1 MGIMERFKD
10 IMSAN
15 INALLDKAE
24 DPEKMIDQ
32 YLRNMESDLGKVKA
46 ETATVIAEE
55 SRAKRALDEC
65 NANIAKMQ
73 TYAEKAITAGN
84 DNDARQFLA
93 QKKVYSDQLVSLQN
107 TYQMASDNAA
117 KMRNMHDK
125 LVNDINELNAR
136 RDAIK
141 AKMAAAKTQQ
151 RINKIGS
158 STLGITNDMS
168 AFEKMEAKANKLLDV
183 LEQHLRYK
191 QVIRVR
197 NHESHHAEDKENRPI
212 LFNQIYLNRGNPRH
226 DHDIKTAIPH
236 AIK

>member
-65 NANIAKMQ
+65 NANITKMQ

-93 QKKVYSDQLVSLQN
+93 QKKIYSDQLVSLQS
-107 TYQMASDNAA
+107 TYQVAAENAT
-117 KMRNMHDK
+117 KMRTMHDK

-136 RDAIK
+136 RDSIK

-158 STLGITNDMS
+158 SAIGINNDMS
-168 AFEKMEAKANKLLDV
+168 AFEKMEAKANKLLDEANAMSE
-183 LEQHLRYK
+183 LNQTASEASIESLTSKYD
-191 QVIRVR
+191 
-197 NHESHHAEDKENRPI
+197 NHQQDSSIDDELAALKA
-212 LFNQIYLNRGNPRH
+212 QMG
-226 DHDIKTAIPH
+226 K
-236 AIK
+236 

>member
-46 ETATVIAEE
+46 ETASVIAEE

-73 TYAEKAITAGN
+73 TYAEKAINAGN

-93 QKKVYSDQLVSLQN
+93 QKKVYTDQLISLQN
-107 TYQMASDNAA
+107 TYQIASENAA

-125 LVNDINELNAR
+125 LVNDISQLNAR
-136 RDAIK
+136 RDSIK

-158 STLGITNDMS
+158 SALGVANDMS
-168 AFEKMEAKANKLLDV
+168 AFERMEAKADKMLD
-183 LEQHLRYK
+183 EA
-191 QVIRVR
+191 
-197 NHESHHAEDKENRPI
+197 NAMSE
-212 LFNQIYLNRGNPRH
+212 LN
-226 DHDIKTAIPH
+226 KTAGEASIDDLASKYDNPQTDSSIDDEL
-236 AIK
+236 AALKAQMGK

>member
-65 NANIAKMQ
+65 NANITKMQ

-93 QKKVYSDQLVSLQN
+93 QKKIYSDQLVSLQS
-107 TYQMASDNAA
+107 TYQVAAENAT
-117 KMRNMHDK
+117 KMRTMHDK

-136 RDAIK
+136 RDSIK

-158 STLGITNDMS
+158 SAIGINNDMS
-168 AFEKMEAKANKLLDV
+168 AFEKMEAKANKLLDEANAMSE
-183 LEQHLRYK
+183 LNQTASEASIEILTSKYD
-191 QVIRVR
+191 
-197 NHESHHAEDKENRPI
+197 NHQQDSSIDDELAALKA
-212 LFNQIYLNRGNPRH
+212 QMG
-226 DHDIKTAIPH
+226 K
-236 AIK
+236 